1 MAGRGWAGLQKIRVP
16 TLRIGQPIGVH
27 KPLQR
32 SADEKSQRK
41 CVACM
46 TGNPVYATARMVVRE
61 WRAADL
67 AEFARMNADPQV
79 MRYFPE
85 TLSREQ
91 SDAFAQRIAA
101 HFAEHGFG
109 LWVVEIVDVAA
120 FAGFVGLTRPRF
132 ATRFTPCVEIGWR
145 LARRYWRCGY
155 ATEAA
160 QAVVRH
166 GFTSLGLNEIV
177 SFTVPENH
185 ASRRV
190 MEKLGMHHNPA
201 EDFDHPGLPTGHPLQ
216 RHVLYRLER
225 SNWSAAGQMEL
236 STCDPAVGSE

>member
-1 MAGRGWAGLQKIRVP
+1 
-16 TLRIGQPIGVH
+16 
-27 KPLQR
+27 
-32 SADEKSQRK
+32 
-41 CVACM
+41 M
-46 TGNPVYATARMVVRE
+46 TGNRIFSTERMVVRE

-132 ATRFTPCVEIGWR
+132 ETRFTPCVEIGWR
-145 LARRYWRCGY
+145 LVRRYWGCGY

-190 MEKLGMHHNPA
+190 MEKLGMHRDPA
-201 EDFDHPGLPTGHPLQ
+201 EDFDHPGLPAGHPLQ
-216 RHVLYRLER
+216 RHVLYRLAR
-225 SNWSAAGQMEL
+225 SNWSAAERDGVEDVRSGRRQAE
-236 STCDPAVGSE
+236 